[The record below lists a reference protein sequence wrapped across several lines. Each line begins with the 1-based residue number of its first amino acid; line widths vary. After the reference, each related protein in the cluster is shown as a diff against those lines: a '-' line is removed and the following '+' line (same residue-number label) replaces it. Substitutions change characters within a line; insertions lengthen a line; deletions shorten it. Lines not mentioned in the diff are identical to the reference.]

1 MGDYSVTASSVLASS
16 FASRFAPNAAATIS
30 AVAVSARPGINV
42 AGAAI
47 TAGQPVYQGADFA
60 FYPADAN
67 GASPL
72 YDVVGIAENS
82 AGIGQ
87 PVSIITQDLY
97 FTPGC
102 TMAIGDIIILS
113 GTAGGIAPA
122 ADLASGWFPVVLMVA
137 YSTTQARLSLIKG
150 GVAKA

>member
-1 MGDYSVTASSVLASS
+1 MDYVVTATSVLASPS
-16 FASRFAPNAAATIS
+16 ARRVAPGIIIPVSASAT
-30 AVAVSARPGINV
+30 SARPNINA
-42 AGAAI
+42 AGATI
-47 TAGQPVYQGADFA
+47 TAGQPIYQDPTSLAYF
-60 FYPADAN
+60 PADAN

-72 YDVVGIAENS
+72 YDVIGIAENS
-82 AGIGQ
+82 AAIGQ
-87 PVSIITQDLY
+87 PVSIVDYDPY

-137 YSTTQARLSLIKG
+137 YSATQARLSLIKG